1 MNENWLHRALLCP
14 VLYWYDKEK
23 SSEVDAVVV
32 REKKSTNVEIGNR
45 LREIRENLSKSQ
57 AELAEILDV
66 SDEHYR
72 KLEGGTAGLT
82 IEKIK
87 VLYEKLHIDPTYLLI
102 GERQEEFDLDK
113 YLANC
118 SKEQRD
124 KLLKRCL
131 DYIATC
137 VTK

>member
-1 MNENWLHRALLCP
+1 M
-14 VLYWYDKEK
+14 
-23 SSEVDAVVV
+23 V

-66 SDEHYR
+66 SDDHYR
-72 KLEGGTAGLT
+72 KLESGTTSLT
-82 IEKIK
+82 IEK
-87 VLYEKLHIDPTYLLI
+87 VRLLYEKLHVDPTYLLV
-102 GERQEEFDLDK
+102 GRRQEEFDLDK

-131 DYIATC
+131 DYIAASI
-137 VTK
+137 TK